1 MRKIYLDHNATSPVS
16 PEVRKAMLPFL
27 EEKFGN
33 PSSSHWAGREVREH
47 VEKARNSVATLI
59 GADPTEVFF
68 TASGSEGDNMAIKG
82 VLMQHFREKGH
93 IITSAVEH
101 PAVLK
106 TCTSL
111 ERFGFEVTIVPAD
124 GQGMVDPD
132 DIRKAIRL
140 DTRLI
145 TMMYVNNETG
155 NIFPVKE
162 VAAIARELGI
172 PFHTDAVQAIGKIP
186 VDVND
191 LDIDILTGSGHK
203 FNAPK
208 GVGFQ
213 YLRTGTNILP
223 LISGGHQEGGF
234 RAGTENIPGIVALG
248 KACEIAQKKI
258 SAHEG
263 RIRNLRDRLERGIL
277 DTVPSTRLNGHPDL
291 RVDNTANI
299 SFQYIEGEA
308 LLVLLDM
315 DGIAVSTGSAC
326 SSGSQEPSHVL
337 KAMGLDPLCSRG
349 AIRFSLGL
357 GNTDEDIDFCL
368 ESVRKHADRLLKMSP
383 FSGKI

>member
-1 MRKIYLDHNATSPVS
+1 
-16 PEVRKAMLPFL
+16 MLPFL